1 MDLGHP
7 VKIGLFIIERSHSFY
22 WFKCFL
28 SHLVLHDIILQVPVY
43 DQSILNMFEVIR
55 NDEVY
60 DAFDCEVCHE
70 YISLGTAIAI
80 FIV

>member
-1 MDLGHP
+1 M
-7 VKIGLFIIERSHSFY
+7 
-22 WFKCFL
+22 
-28 SHLVLHDIILQVPVY
+28 HLVLYDIILHIPVH
-43 DQSILNMFEVIR
+43 DQLIPNVFEVIR